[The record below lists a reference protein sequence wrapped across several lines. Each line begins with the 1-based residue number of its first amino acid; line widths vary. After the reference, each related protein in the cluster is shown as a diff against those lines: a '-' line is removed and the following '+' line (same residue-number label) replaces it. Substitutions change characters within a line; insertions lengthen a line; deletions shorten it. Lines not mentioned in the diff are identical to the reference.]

1 MDQRANETIHT
12 QVMGVGKYNAWV
24 IFKVQGEADDT
35 YGGVVQTFTYDYQE
49 GVVYR
54 VKGQLSITT
63 VTFKGE
69 DERVIIQTAYNLQI
83 RANTTW
89 RPQKG
94 MIVGVDDGYRVFEAS
109 ILSVKGTNMKREFWD
124 LKIVEVE

>member
-12 QVMGVGKYNAWV
+12 QVMGVGKYNAYV
-24 IFKVQGEADDT
+24 IFKVQAETDDT

>member
-1 MDQRANETIHT
+1 
-12 QVMGVGKYNAWV
+12 MGVGKYNAYV
-24 IFKVQGEADDT
+24 IFKVQGETDDT
-35 YGGVVQTFTYDYQE
+35 YGGVIQTFTYDYQE
-49 GVVYR
+49 GTTYR

>member
-12 QVMGVGKYNAWV
+12 QVMGVGKYNAYV
-24 IFKVQGEADDT
+24 IFKVQAETDDT
-35 YGGVVQTFTYDYQE
+35 YGGVIQTFTYDYQE